1 MSRCTWVNFR
11 SAMTVFQRYDPKPGY
26 GDLAITISDSLKKVQ
41 KLEIVNRFKP
51 LLAFNRPYK
60 PYQVKLAC

>member
-1 MSRCTWVNFR
+1 
-11 SAMTVFQRYDPKPGY
+11 MTVFQRYDPKPGY